1 MDKIAIIKII
11 DYKRLNMDK
20 MRKIFTAFSIAMIA
34 ATTLECSTVN
44 AQTVFSINKSGVS
57 ASTMGASKK
66 NLKKIDTTAFEV
78 TYKMYW
84 LRNPDDPLNQ
94 TNDIASG
101 KKKNTAARETIAYH
115 SKADFEDLLLL
126 QVGKNISKCFS
137 YKTFQKDSLI
147 DVTPVD
153 QVMANMDKFT
163 GGATFN
169 IYQNY
174 PAGKL
179 TYTSNI
185 MTDSFLYTEPEPEI
199 EWILRSETKDV
210 IGYNCNRA
218 TCTFRGRNYEAWYTN
233 EIPTSLG
240 PWKFRGLPG
249 LILSVKDDSGII
261 SFEATGLRK
270 CSHIITYKDIKY
282 INTNREKFNKQ
293 EMKFEK
299 APIDYMSANS
309 NVKITINNP
318 DGSPSDMSQFRNLK
332 FNQLEL
338 K

>member
-1 MDKIAIIKII
+1 MQCQKIRHKKTNLFRLNKQERSEMDKIAIIKIT
-11 DYKRLNMDK
+11 DYKRL
-20 MRKIFTAFSIAMIA
+20 
-34 ATTLECSTVN
+34 
-44 AQTVFSINKSGVS
+44 
-57 ASTMGASKK
+57 
-66 NLKKIDTTAFEV
+66 
-78 TYKMYW
+78 
-84 LRNPDDPLNQ
+84 
-94 TNDIASG
+94 
-101 KKKNTAARETIAYH
+101 
-115 SKADFEDLLLL
+115 
-126 QVGKNISKCFS
+126 
-137 YKTFQKDSLI
+137 
-147 DVTPVD
+147 
-153 QVMANMDKFT
+153 NMDKFT

-199 EWILRSETKDV
+199 EWILRPETKDV

>member
-1 MDKIAIIKII
+1 MDKF
-11 DYKRLNMDK
+11 
-20 MRKIFTAFSIAMIA
+20 RKIFTAFLIAIIA
-34 ATTLECSTVN
+34 ATMLECSTAN
-44 AQTVFSINKSGVS
+44 AQTVFSINKSGIS
-57 ASTMGASKK
+57 SSTIGTSKK
-66 NLKKIDTTAFEV
+66 NLKKIDSTTFEV

-84 LRNPDDPLNQ
+84 LKNPD
-94 TNDIASG
+94 ASEG
-101 KKKNTAARETIAYH
+101 RSITFH
-115 SKADFEDLLLL
+115 DKADFEDLLLL
-126 QVGKNISKCFS
+126 QVGKNVSKCFS

-153 QVMANMDKFT
+153 QVMANTEKFT

-185 MTDSFLYTEPEPEI
+185 MTDFFLYTEPEPEI
-199 EWILRSETKDV
+199 EWTLQPEKKDV
-210 IGYNCNRA
+210 IGYSCSRA

-233 EIPTSLG
+233 EIPASLG

-249 LILSVKDDSGII
+249 LILSIKDDSGII

-270 CSHIITYKDIKY
+270 CSHTITYKDAKY
-282 INTNREKFNKQ
+282 IKTNREKFNQQ

-299 APIDYMSANS
+299 APIDYMSTNS